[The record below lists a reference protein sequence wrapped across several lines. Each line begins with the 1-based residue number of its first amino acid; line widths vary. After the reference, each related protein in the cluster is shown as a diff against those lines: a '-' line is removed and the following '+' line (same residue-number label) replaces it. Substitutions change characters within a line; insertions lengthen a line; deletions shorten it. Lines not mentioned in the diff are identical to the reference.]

1 MTLFPDTRPPRE
13 VGMSFDPSSL
23 MGMQAGI
30 KDMTR
35 RKPDAAKRVR
45 PGDTIWVKEGYKL
58 EDVGYKGVS
67 LLYRSDNSI
76 RHVDYAAMPKGEDT
90 AFNFDGKNRGGMYM
104 PKWASRYRL
113 VVLDVRVERLQDIS
127 EEDCG
132 REGIF
137 YDYVYEW
144 GWHGSESKPPKFH
157 IHQYNSPREAYRAR
171 WDGLNKAAPWRW
183 EDNPEVAVIT
193 FGPLIHV

>member
-1 MTLFPDTRPPRE
+1 MTTIINNRPPRE
-13 VGMSFDPSSL
+13 VGQSFDPSSL
-23 MGMQAGI
+23 MGMQEGI

-45 PGDTIWVKEGYKL
+45 PGDTIWVKEGYFYAPKQWYSYEHKAHP
-58 EDVGYKGVS
+58 EDNQIALFYTRDLS
-67 LLYRSDNSI
+67 REDASDLVCK
-76 RHVDYAAMPKGEDT
+76 RM
-90 AFNFDGKNRGGMYM
+90 GGMYM
-104 PKWASRYRL
+104 PKWASRYR
-113 VVLDVRVERLQDIS
+113 VEVLDVRVERLQDIT

-137 YDYVYEW
+137 YDFVHEW

>member
-1 MTLFPDTRPPRE
+1 
-13 VGMSFDPSSL
+13 

-113 VVLDVRVERLQDIS
+113 DVLDVRVERLQDIT
-127 EEDCG
+127 EADCV
-132 REGIF
+132 REGIHEGLIPF
-137 YDYVYEW
+137 THT
-144 GWHGSESKPPKFH
+144 WHGANTNFLCP
-157 IHQYNSPREAYRAR
+157 IEAYAER
-171 WDGLNKAAPWRW
+171 WDRLNKAAPWRW
-183 EDNPEVAVIT
+183 DDNPEVAVIT